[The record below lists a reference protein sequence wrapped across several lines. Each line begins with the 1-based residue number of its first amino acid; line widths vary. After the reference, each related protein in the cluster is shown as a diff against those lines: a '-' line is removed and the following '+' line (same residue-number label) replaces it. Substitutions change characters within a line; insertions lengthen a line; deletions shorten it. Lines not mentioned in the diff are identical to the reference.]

1 MGPDRSLLVVG
12 LPGAGKTTFLAAL
25 WHLVVSAE
33 VSTKLELVRL
43 RGNREHLNR
52 IATDWLSCRPVER
65 TPVASETIV
74 SMELAG
80 ADGPSAEVFFP
91 DMSGE
96 LFNFQW
102 KGRKCSTAY
111 FELAHAAA
119 GILLF
124 VHPNAVVE
132 PIRIDEVA
140 PLVDAVGEGHGW
152 GDAGEAPPTT
162 WDPDAAPTQVKLV
175 ELLQMLMRPPFERR
189 RRRVALVVSAWDLVA
204 GRGESPAGWVSAR
217 LPLVDQF
224 LRSNPERYAVAVYG
238 ISAQGGDLDRDGD
251 RLLGER
257 TPARR
262 VVVEGDGS
270 PPHDLTAPVA
280 WAMGQGD

>member
-1 MGPDRSLLVVG
+1 VI
-12 LPGAGKTTFLAAL
+12 
-25 WHLVVSAE
+25 E
-33 VSTKLELVRL
+33 
-43 RGNREHLNR
+43 
-52 IATDWLSCRPVER
+52 PV
-65 TPVASETIV
+65 
-74 SMELAG
+74 
-80 ADGPSAEVFFP
+80 
-91 DMSGE
+91 
-96 LFNFQW
+96 
-102 KGRKCSTAY
+102 
-111 FELAHAAA
+111 
-119 GILLF
+119 
-124 VHPNAVVE
+124 
-132 PIRIDEVA
+132 RIDEVA
-140 PLVDAVGEGHGW
+140 GIVEELTAGQGPGPVD
-152 GDAGEAPPTT
+152 DAPPRP
-162 WDPDAAPTQVKLV
+162 WDPDRAPTQVKLV
-175 ELLQMLMRPPFERR
+175 ELLQMLRRPPFERR